1 MRNLNSCISIPF
13 SFVREAA
20 PNVNSMVAFFFDQSP
35 RLSDDFVSLHVIT
48 NWSQLFRGAGLE
60 AEEYLAYRL
69 PLRPSAET
77 PVGVV
82 VRTLHVGYQLAP
94 LIHPSVD
101 PFAPVDF
108 VDLAARLAID
118 YHKEAWGRG
127 QSTPSDDSAKIVPFE
142 VRTPKGSMSHSGFK
156 TRHSVF
162 GYMRKDFQRWTF
174 SELIYSIVLTY
185 LCLFKDGLPAGFPS
199 LVTAGVRSR
208 VDRRPLVY
216 NSAGL
221 VDLDTLIPEYDSS
234 LVHSVSEW
242 YDAITQSTSYKRYFL

>member
-1 MRNLNSCISIPF
+1 MRSLNSCVSIPF
-13 SFVREAA
+13 SFVRNAA
-20 PNVNSMVAFFFDQSP
+20 PSPDSTVAFFFDQSS
-35 RLSDDFVSLHVIT
+35 RLADDYVSLHVIT

-60 AEEYLAYRL
+60 AEEYLAYRI

-77 PVGVV
+77 PLGIV
-82 VRTLHVGYQLAP
+82 VRTLPVGYQLAP

-108 VDLAARLAID
+108 VDLAARLAMD
-118 YHKEAWGRG
+118 YHREAWIRK
-127 QSTPSDDSAKIVPFE
+127 QDAPSDDTTKIIPFE
-142 VRTPKGSMSHSGFK
+142 VRTSKGTPSHSGFK

-162 GYMRKDFQRWTF
+162 GYLRKNFRDWTF

-208 VDRRPLVY
+208 ADRRPLVY
-216 NSAGL
+216 NDAGM
-221 VDLDTLIPEYDSS
+221 VDLDILIPEYDSS
-234 LVHSVSEW
+234 LVHSVHEW
-242 YDAITQSTSYKRYFL
+242 YDAITQTTSYKRYFL